1 MGSYYLQTGF
11 IDKNVMWLGISIGAK
26 NVLLLTKIFANYII
40 TGKFGIS
47 TCLGCDLDSRHL
59 IDYDLAYPRMA
70 LYHYGIGSNIGLDYD
85 YVHSDKI
92 SLKADI
98 DLLFIPSNNEIYGGT
113 YSELL
118 YENYMFKILEGES
131 RPHFFNGVCI
141 VVAKLFDII
150 KPTNVFFGEKDFQ
163 QLRIIEK
170 MTKDLNYDINIVPCK
185 IIRESN
191 GLAMSSRNVYL
202 TKSEHNIAGAINH
215 ALESGKNLL
224 QLGERSSYLIK
235 DKITKS
241 IAAEK
246 LFRVDYVSVADSI
259 TLAEISGFIEKDI
272 LVSTAVFL
280 GGTRLIDN
288 FSYSIS
294 SSK

>member
-1 MGSYYLQTGF
+1 MGSIGFVPTMGALHEGHLSLIVESNKTCKNTVVSIYLNPTQ
-11 IDKNVMWLGISIGAK
+11 
-26 NVLLLTKIFANYII
+26 FAQ
-40 TGKFGIS
+40 S
-47 TCLGCDLDSRHL
+47 EDLDSYPQKL
-59 IDYDLAYPRMA
+59 QVDLNKLSEYNVDCVFTPNNSEMYPEGFKTNN
-70 LYHYGIGSNIGLDYD
+70 Y
-85 YVHSDKI
+85 
-92 SLKADI
+92 
-98 DLLFIPSNNEIYGGT
+98 SNN
-113 YSELL
+113 LF
-118 YENYMFKILEGES
+118 NILEGKS
-131 RPHFFNGVCI
+131 RPEFFKGVTTI
-141 VVAKLFDII
+141 VAKLFDIVE
-150 KPTNVFFGEKDFQ
+150 PTHAFFGEKDFQ
-163 QLRIIEK
+163 QLCIINK
-170 MTKDLNYDINIVPCK
+170 MVQDFNYPVQVVPCP
-185 IIRESN
+185 IIRKKN

-202 TKSEHNIAGAINH
+202 TKSEHDIAATINH